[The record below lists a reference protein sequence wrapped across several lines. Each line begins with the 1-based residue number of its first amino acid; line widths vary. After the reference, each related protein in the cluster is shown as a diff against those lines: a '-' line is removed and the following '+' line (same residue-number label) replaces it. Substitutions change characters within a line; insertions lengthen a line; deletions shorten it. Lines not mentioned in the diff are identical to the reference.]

1 MFNKAKMTLL
11 NRNQERRDNKKAKNN
26 KEPKES
32 IEKGVCGSKRNLD
45 AILRVANAN
54 ILQRLP

>member
-1 MFNKAKMTLL
+1 MTLL